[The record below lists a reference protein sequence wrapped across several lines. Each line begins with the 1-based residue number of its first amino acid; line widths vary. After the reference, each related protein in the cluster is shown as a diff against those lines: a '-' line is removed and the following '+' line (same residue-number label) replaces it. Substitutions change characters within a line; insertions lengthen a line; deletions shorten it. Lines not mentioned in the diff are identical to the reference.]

1 MYDYIQ
7 NKLKGSVS
15 LKRKMKRLTGL
26 LLAVMMV
33 LGTFTAT
40 AASLDLEATGA
51 GTHTVYYCYKGTV
64 PDGYTVKANC
74 NIGDNNTWKIFDMTD
89 TGSTYQGYK
98 IYSGTVEEKYGGF
111 DALQF
116 QQYDASGTW
125 VSQEVAISGWTKS
138 STFSGRMYYNGSWM
152 DYTTDNPDVTETTS
166 PSSEVTTTI
175 YLNTSAVSGWGSN
188 AYYDVAK
195 TTNAWSG
202 NRFHPNSGN
211 NLSSYGSMT
220 KVSDN
225 LFMAEITYDPSVGMI
240 AFSNANMHNYGDY
253 NGNSAVVVKD
263 YTGTVGVNNLVTL
276 KSSTV
281 STTNTNY
288 YAYELGTYGSQETT
302 TSQPNTQ
309 TSTQL
314 DTNPTQTTTTTGGSV
329 ITDTVKATAFSNA
342 MWVDTQPETAN
353 TKVAL
358 VKAYEGSSGYRLYL
372 PSGVDRSNLTIYHS
386 FTSLSINGTTITS
399 GNTYDMTN
407 WSDTSCS
414 VNGTDKSFKIFQ
426 STAKS
431 FYMYTYSTAED
442 GTKSDKNLPTTTDS
456 SLTSKSSVSKKGS
469 YLVVDNNGVV
479 TQAEDTLSSVKGRGN
494 SSWEA
499 SYKEFGKYAYNIK
512 INTAI
517 KLGGSSSTKSKKW
530 CLLANNAD
538 EAMMRNTV
546 VYNLADSI
554 GLEDSPMSD
563 IYDVY
568 NNGNYLGTYQIAE
581 KVEVSSSKA
590 LVEGENVD
598 DMNEDANPTYD
609 FDNPQRASSNGKIN
623 ETSAA
628 GYYKYCT
635 GLTTPANY
643 KDGDYLLE
651 FELNER
657 FADEISGFI
666 SNRGQQVVLKT
677 PEVAT
682 KEEVIYIMDKFNA
695 AEAVAYAQAGSS
707 TTDFAAGSL
716 STSNGKYTYTSSVS
730 DYSVTVSSYDELIDA
745 ESFAQN
751 YLVQEYVEN
760 LDGVATS
767 FYVNL
772 KNQDSLFT
780 ATPVWDFD
788 WTMGQYGNS
797 KKISSSKTLYPNNT
811 DQWFIRYKAIYNNYD
826 VDNLVTKLCKI
837 DDFWS
842 RVKIQWKYN
851 VYPEIQK
858 LYGSSGLIKND
869 YTNKLSASVAMNEDR
884 YHFIAN
890 DPIGGWGSANTGSTW
905 SEAVNFLNNWASS
918 RASWINN
925 NIGTAVS
932 YNKSGTSTGL
942 SVSQAD
948 DNSIVAEATP
958 GTITADSTTLGN
970 SDFTYEFTY
979 TNGTDTKTITKVGS
993 NTATL
998 TDTATAGDVYTVS
1011 VNAYPTKAGKDTGFV
1026 LSSDEVSYT
1035 VVNSSDPT
1043 LTVSPTT
1050 LSLTVGDTSTL
1061 KVKKTNIDED
1071 VTWST
1076 DNESVATVDNG
1087 VVTAVAEGTATIT
1100 ATAGGLSATCVVTV
1114 SEPVSSVITLYFTD
1128 NKSWGSVKA
1137 WIWNNT
1143 TKTNES
1149 ASWPGKSCTKIG
1161 KNSQNQDVYSCTM
1174 DTSLYDSVIFASS
1187 DGKSQTKEIY
1197 NITSANDGT
1206 GYYITGGSSSA
1217 YEVATYSVVTPAV
1230 KLSTSAVELM
1240 VGGEYTITPASSKGT
1255 LSYESSNTAVA
1266 TVDENGVV
1274 KAVAKGN
1281 ATITVTAT
1289 GTFETATATLD
1300 VTVNDKYTVTFKNYD
1315 GTVIST
1321 EKYDAGEAVVVPTE
1335 TPVKPADKQYTYTF
1349 SGWDKDIVE
1358 TVNEDATY
1366 TAVFTGTLNKYS
1378 VSVSTV
1384 NGTVTGC
1391 PTDAVDYGTS
1401 VTLKAKANEGY
1412 TFAGYYVGD
1421 TRVSSSS
1428 TYTFT
1433 VEGNTEV
1440 VARFTQLPG
1449 AELKVQVVGG
1459 TGLKVKLGANGVETT
1474 QSIFYCNKD
1483 VKTGQYVTL
1492 TPTGIDGYDF
1502 LYWISDNGKI
1512 VSYSQSYTFMFTEK
1526 TSLTAVYSQASAG
1539 VVTFMSGYNQINS
1552 SMCYGSADE
1561 IKLPTPYAKSGYTFK
1576 FWSINGTTECTV
1588 SDIYTASQSGNVTVK
1603 AVYEAEDIYFS
1614 LTINGGTIVSVDNNT
1629 ADAGNTTGSYKTI
1642 NAIKVQPKVAEAGKK
1657 FAYWEDQDGNILSY
1671 SSEHLLYLNS
1681 DTTITAVFVDENEVV
1696 DAKAIAEISSIS
1708 LNETTNKMSVMA
1720 VLTVPSDCTIISGGL
1735 LATNNEMIGASADS
1749 FTYDNAT
1756 YKKVENVE
1764 SYGYQILQYAWTKSN
1779 VFYGDI
1785 WFLRAYVTYKDANGN
1800 TYEVYGDVVTNE
1812 SLFA

>member
-15 LKRKMKRLTGL
+15 LKQKMKRLTGL

-33 LGTFTAT
+33 IGTFTAT

-51 GTHTVYYCYKGTV
+51 GTHTVYYCYKGTI
-64 PDGYTVKANC
+64 PDDYTVKANC
-74 NIGDNNTWKIFDMTD
+74 NIGDNNTWKIFTMTD
-89 TGSTYQGYK
+89 TGYTYEGYK

-116 QQYDASGTW
+116 QQYDANGAW
-125 VSQEVAISGWTKS
+125 KSQEEAISGWKT
-138 STFSGRMYYNGSWM
+138 TDVFSGKMYYNGNWM
-152 DYTTDNPDVTETTS
+152 DYTTDQPIVTETTTQAEENLKTYYFENS
-166 PSSEVTTTI
+166 QNWSSVYAYVWSASSGAKIAAWPGTPATFVKDNI
-175 YLNTSAVSGWGSN
+175 YSITFDVNKYDSVIFNNNNNGSQTVDITLAN
-188 AYYDVAK
+188 YPDK
-195 TTNAWSG
+195 
-202 NRFHPNSGN
+202 
-211 NLSSYGSMT
+211 
-220 KVSDN
+220 N
-225 LFMAEITYDPSVGMI
+225 LFKTDGSKTGDKYNVTGDTYV
-240 AFSNANMHNYGDY
+240 
-253 NGNSAVVVKD
+253 
-263 YTGTVGVNNLVTL
+263 
-276 KSSTV
+276 
-281 STTNTNY
+281 
-288 YAYELGTYGSQETT
+288 ETT
-302 TSQPNTQ
+302 TSQPDTQ
-309 TSTQL
+309 TSTQP

-342 MWVDTQPETAN
+342 MWVDTQPEVAN

-386 FTSLSINGTTITS
+386 FSSLSINGTTITS

-414 VNGTDKSFKIFQ
+414 VNGSSKSFKIYQ

-431 FYMYTYSTAED
+431 FYMYTYSKDENGNIT
-442 GTKSDKNLPTTTDS
+442 GDKNLPTTTDN
-456 SLTSKSSVSKKGS
+456 SLTSKSSVKESGS
-469 YLVVDNNGVV
+469 YLVVGNDGTV
-479 TQAEDTLSSVKGRGN
+479 TQTEDILSSVKGRGN

-568 NNGNYLGTYQIAE
+568 NNGNYLGTYQITE

-598 DMNEDANPTYD
+598 KMNETANPTYD

-623 ETSAA
+623 DNSTA

-651 FELNER
+651 FELDER
-657 FADEISGFI
+657 FPDEISGFI

-682 KEEVIYIMDKFNA
+682 REEVIYIMDKFNA
-695 AEAVAYAQAGSS
+695 AEAVAYAQSGSS

-716 STSNGKYTYTSSVS
+716 STSNGKYTYTSKVS

-788 WTMGQYGNS
+788 WTMGQYGKEKPVNS
-797 KKISSSKTLYPNNT
+797 GPKLYPNNT
-811 DQWFIRYKAIYNNYD
+811 DQWFIRYKAIYNNYN

-837 DDFWS
+837 SDFWS
-842 RVKIQWKYN
+842 RVQIQWKYN

-858 LYGSSGLIKND
+858 LYGSNGLIKND

-890 DPIGGWGSANTGSTW
+890 DPIGGWGSADTGNTW
-905 SEAVNFLNNWASS
+905 DKAVSSLDNWASS
-918 RASWINN
+918 RASWMNN

-932 YNKSGTSTGL
+932 YNMSGTTTGL
-942 SVSQAD
+942 SVNQAED
-948 DNSIVAEATP
+948 SSVVAVATP
-958 GTITADSTTLGN
+958 GTITADSTTLGFG
-970 SDFTYEFTY
+970 DYTYEFTY
-979 TNGTDTKTITKVGS
+979 TNGTDSKTITKIGS
-993 NTATL
+993 NTVTL
-998 TDTATAGDVYTVS
+998 SDTATAGDVYTVS

-1026 LSSDEVSYT
+1026 LSSDSVSYT
-1035 VVNSSDPT
+1035 VTNPTDPK

-1061 KVKKTNIDED
+1061 TAKAVNIEET

-1076 DNESVATVDNG
+1076 DNEGVATVDNG

-1114 SEPVSSVITLYFTD
+1114 SEEVSSVITLYFTN
-1128 NKSWGSVKA
+1128 NKNWSTVKA
-1137 WIWNNT
+1137 WIWNDT

-1149 ASWPGKSCTKIG
+1149 AKWPGKDCTKIG
-1161 KNSQNQDVYSCTM
+1161 TNSQNQDIYSCTM
-1174 DTSLYDSVIFASS
+1174 DTSLYDSIKFNNGS
-1187 DGKSQTKEIY
+1187 DSAKTKDIKG
-1197 NITSANDGT
+1197 ITAANNGT
-1206 GYYITGGSSSA
+1206 GYYINSDSSE

-1230 KLSTSAVELM
+1230 KLSTSSVELM

-1281 ATITVTAT
+1281 ATITVKAT
-1289 GTFETATATLD
+1289 GTFETATATLN
-1300 VTVNDKYTVTFKNYD
+1300 VTVNDKFTVTFKNYD

-1321 EKYDAGEAVVVPTE
+1321 QQYDAGEAVVVPTE
-1335 TPVKPADKQYTYTF
+1335 TPVRPADRQYTYTF

-1358 TVNEDATY
+1358 TVNADATY
-1366 TAVFTGTLNKYS
+1366 TAEFTGTLNKYS

-1391 PTDAVDYGTS
+1391 PTEDVDYGTS
-1401 VTLKAKANEGY
+1401 VTLNAKANEGY
-1412 TFAGYYVGD
+1412 TFAGYYVGG
-1421 TRVSSSS
+1421 TRVSISS

-1433 VEGNTEV
+1433 VTGNTEV
-1440 VARFTQLPG
+1440 VAKFNQMPG
-1449 AELKVQVVGG
+1449 SELKVQVVGG

-1474 QSIFYCNKD
+1474 QSIFYDNKD

-1502 LYWISDNGKI
+1502 LYWIDDLGKI
-1512 VSYSQSYTFMFTEK
+1512 VAYSEAYTFMFTGK
-1526 TSLTAVYSQASAG
+1526 ITLTAVYSQASAG

-1561 IKLPTPYAKSGYTFK
+1561 ITLPTPYAKSGYTFK
-1576 FWSINGTTECTV
+1576 FWSINGTTECTA

-1603 AVYEAEDIYFS
+1603 AVYEADEVYYN

-1629 ADAGNTTGSYKTI
+1629 TDAGNTTGSYNRV
-1642 NAIKVQPKVAEAGKK
+1642 NAIKVKANEAEAGKK
-1657 FAYWEDQDGNILSY
+1657 FAYWTDQDGKVLSY
-1671 SSEHLLYLNS
+1671 STSCYLYLNK
-1681 DTTITAVFVDENEVV
+1681 DTTITAVYVDESETVE
-1696 DAKAIAEISSIS
+1696 KTAIAEISAIS
-1708 LNETTNKMSVMA
+1708 YDDVNNKMGVTA
-1720 VLTVPSDCTIISGGL
+1720 TIDVPDDCIIVSGGL
-1735 LATNNEMIGASADS
+1735 LATNDLTVGSSPDN
-1749 FTYDNAT
+1749 FTYENAL
-1756 YKKVENVE
+1756 YKKVVNKE
-1764 SYGYQILQYAWTKSN
+1764 SSKLTHYEYNWTKSLVN
-1779 VFYGDI
+1779 FGDI

-1812 SLFA
+1812 SLFS

>member
-15 LKRKMKRLTGL
+15 LKQKMKRLTGL

-33 LGTFTAT
+33 IGTFTAT
-40 AASLDLEATGA
+40 AASLDLEEAGA
-51 GTHTVYYCYKGTV
+51 GTHTVYYCYKGTI
-64 PDGYTVKANC
+64 PDDYTVKANC

-125 VSQEVAISGWTKS
+125 KSQEVAISGWKT
-138 STFSGRMYYNGSWM
+138 TDVFSGKMYYNGNWM
-152 DYTTDNPDVTETTS
+152 DYTTDQPIVTETTTQAEENLKTYYFENS
-166 PSSEVTTTI
+166 QNWSSVYAYVWSAASGAKIAAWPGTPATLVKDNI
-175 YLNTSAVSGWGSN
+175 YSITFDVNKYDSVIFNNNNNGSQTVDITLAN
-188 AYYDVAK
+188 YPDK
-195 TTNAWSG
+195 
-202 NRFHPNSGN
+202 
-211 NLSSYGSMT
+211 
-220 KVSDN
+220 N
-225 LFMAEITYDPSVGMI
+225 LFKTDGTQTDSKYNVTGDTYTEETS
-240 AFSNANMHNYGDY
+240 
-253 NGNSAVVVKD
+253 
-263 YTGTVGVNNLVTL
+263 
-276 KSSTV
+276 
-281 STTNTNY
+281 
-288 YAYELGTYGSQETT
+288 SQEDTQPTT
-302 TSQPNTQ
+302 EP
-309 TSTQL
+309 
-314 DTNPTQTTTTTGGSV
+314 DTNPTEETSTTTTV

-386 FTSLSINGTTITS
+386 FSSLSINGTTITS

-414 VNGTDKSFKIFQ
+414 VNGSSKSFKIFQ

-431 FYMYTYSTAED
+431 FYMYTYSKDENGNIT
-442 GTKSDKNLPTTTDS
+442 GDKNLPTTTNS
-456 SLTSKSSVSKKGS
+456 SLTSKSSVSEKGS
-469 YLVVDNNGVV
+469 YMVVGNDGTV
-479 TQAEDTLSSVKGRGN
+479 TQTEDILSSVKGRGN

-517 KLGGSSSTKSKKW
+517 KLGGSNSTKSKKW

-568 NNGNYLGTYQIAE
+568 NNGNYLGTYQITE

-609 FDNPQRASSNGKIN
+609 FDNPQRASSNGNIN

-635 GLTTPANY
+635 GLTTPENY

-682 KEEVIYIMDKFNA
+682 KDEVIYIMDKFNA
-695 AEAVAYAQAGSS
+695 AEAVAYAQSGSS

-716 STSNGKYTYTSSVS
+716 STSNGKYTYTSKVS
-730 DYSVTVSSYDELIDA
+730 SYSVTVSSYDELIDA

-788 WTMGQYGNS
+788 WTMGQYGG
-797 KKISSSKTLYPNNT
+797 SKTINSSQTLSPKNT
-811 DQWFIRYKAIYNNYD
+811 DQWFIRYKGIYGNES

-851 VYPEIQK
+851 VYPEVQK
-858 LYGSSGLIKND
+858 LCGSSGLIKNE
-869 YTNKLSASVAMNEDR
+869 YTNKISASIAMNEDR

-890 DPIGGWGSANTGSTW
+890 DPIGYWGSANTGSTW
-905 SEAVNFLNNWASS
+905 SEAVNSLDNWASS
-918 RASWINN
+918 RASWMNN

-932 YNKSGTSTGL
+932 YNMSGTTTGL
-942 SVSQAD
+942 SVSQAED
-948 DNSIVAEATP
+948 SSVVAVATP
-958 GTITADSTTLGN
+958 GTITADSTTLGFG
-970 SDFTYEFTY
+970 DYTYEFTY
-979 TNGTDTKTITKVGS
+979 TNGTDSKTITKIGS
-993 NTATL
+993 NTVTL
-998 TDTATAGDVYTVS
+998 SDTATAGDVYTVS
-1011 VNAYPTKAGKDTGFV
+1011 VSAYPTKAGKDTGFV

-1035 VVNSSDPT
+1035 VTNPTDPK

-1050 LSLTVGDTSTL
+1050 LSLTVGDTSTVTA
-1061 KVKKTNIDED
+1061 KAVNIEGD

-1076 DNESVATVDNG
+1076 DNEGVATVDNG

-1114 SEPVSSVITLYFTD
+1114 SEEVSSIITLYFTD
-1128 NKSWGSVKA
+1128 NYKWGSVKA
-1137 WIWNNT
+1137 WIWNDT
-1143 TKTNES
+1143 TSTNES

-1161 KNSQNQDVYSCTM
+1161 KNSQNQDIYSCTM
-1174 DTSLYDSVIFASS
+1174 DTSLYDSLIFANGDGSS
-1187 DGKSQTKEIY
+1187 KTKDIKG
-1197 NITSANDGT
+1197 ITSANDGT
-1206 GYYITGGSSSA
+1206 GYYITGSSSP
-1217 YEVATYSVVTPAV
+1217 YTVDTYSVVTPAV
-1230 KLSTSAVELM
+1230 KLNPTSVELM
-1240 VGGEYTITPASSKGT
+1240 VGEEYTITPASSKGT

-1289 GTFETATATLD
+1289 GTFETATATLN
-1300 VTVNDKYTVTFKNYD
+1300 VTVNDKFTVTFKNYD

-1321 EKYDAGEAVVVPTE
+1321 EKYDAGATVVVPTE
-1335 TPVKPADKQYTYTF
+1335 TPVRPADQQYTYTF
-1349 SGWDKDIVE
+1349 SGWDKDVVE
-1358 TVNEDATY
+1358 TVNADATY

-1391 PTDAVDYGTS
+1391 PTTDVDYGTD
-1401 VTLKAKANEGY
+1401 VTLKAQANEGY

-1433 VEGNTEV
+1433 VKDNTEV

-1459 TGLKVKLGANGVETT
+1459 TGLKVKIGANGVETT
-1474 QSIFYCNKD
+1474 QSIFYDNKD
-1483 VKTGQYVTL
+1483 VKKGQYVTL
-1492 TPTGIDGYDF
+1492 TPTGISGYDF
-1502 LYWISDNGKI
+1502 LYWINESGKI
-1512 VSYSQSYTFMFTEK
+1512 VAYSEAYTFMF
-1526 TSLTAVYSQASAG
+1526 SGAVSISAVYSQASAG

-1561 IKLPTPYAKSGYTFK
+1561 ITLPTPYAKSGYTFK
-1576 FWSINGTTECTV
+1576 FWSIDGTTECTA

-1603 AVYEAEDIYFS
+1603 AVYEADEVYYN

-1629 ADAGNTTGSYKTI
+1629 TDAGNTTGSYNRV
-1642 NAIKVQPKVAEAGKK
+1642 NAVKVKANEAEAGKK
-1657 FAYWEDQDGNILSY
+1657 FAYWADQDGNVLTY
-1671 SSEHLLYLNS
+1671 SINHILYLES
-1681 DTTITAVFVDENEVV
+1681 DTTITAVYVDENEDV
-1696 DAKAIAEISSIS
+1696 DAKAIAEISSVS
-1708 LNETTNKMSVMA
+1708 LNETTNKMSVVA
-1720 VLTVPSDCTIISGGL
+1720 VLTVPSDCTIVSAGL
-1735 LATNNEMIGASADS
+1735 LATNNEAIGASADS

-1756 YKKVENVE
+1756 YKKIDNVE
-1764 SYGYQILQYAWTKSN
+1764 SLKYQVYQYNWTKSN
-1779 VFYGDI
+1779 VLYGDI

-1812 SLFA
+1812 SLFS